1 MSQGQGGG
9 RSGGRASDFLGGRG
23 GGADGRRGKIGRT
36 LRGGSPVSQ
45 GESGGDPGRE
55 PAREKPVRITVDLD
69 AERHRR
75 LKQYALDAGA
85 RSAPVIRALLDELD
99 EDPELSA
106 RVEARLSAEAER

>member
-1 MSQGQGGG
+1 MSEEKK
-9 RSGGRASDFLGGRG
+9 RASDFVGGTK
-23 GGADGRRGKIGRT
+23 RRGKIGRT
-36 LRGGSPVSQ
+36 LRGGSPATQDDGANGVAARPV
-45 GESGGDPGRE
+45 GG
-55 PAREKPVRITVDLD
+55 KPVRITVDLD

-106 RVEARLSAEAER
+106 RVKARLSAEADR

>member
-1 MSQGQGGG
+1 MSEEKK
-9 RSGGRASDFLGGRG
+9 RASEFV
-23 GGADGRRGKIGRT
+23 GGAKRRGKIGRT
-36 LRGGSPVSQ
+36 LRGGSPATQDDGANGVAARPV
-45 GESGGDPGRE
+45 GG
-55 PAREKPVRITVDLD
+55 KPVRITVDLD

-106 RVEARLSAEAER
+106 RVKARLSAEADR